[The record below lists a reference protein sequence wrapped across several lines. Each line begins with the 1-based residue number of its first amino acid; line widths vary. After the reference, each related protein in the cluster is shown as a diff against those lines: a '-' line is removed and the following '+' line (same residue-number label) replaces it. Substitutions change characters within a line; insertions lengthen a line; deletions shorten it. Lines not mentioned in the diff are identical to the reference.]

1 MAKEKGRQ
9 WDGRSRPSSDL
20 YKKRFDEIFNKPKKK
35 KLKNVITEEQW
46 VEQMM
51 KDRK

>member
-20 YKKRFDEIFNKPKKK
+20 YKKRFDEIFNKKKEKPKQHKK
-35 KLKNVITEEQW
+35 DK
-46 VEQMM
+46 
-51 KDRK
+51 

>member
-20 YKKRFDEIFNKPKKK
+20 YKKRWEEIFKKK
-35 KLKNVITEEQW
+35 KEEKPKQ
-46 VEQMM
+46 EK
-51 KDRK
+51 KDK